1 MRHMRG
7 VALISVIAGIAAV
20 VFAGLPAAAGG
31 QGGLAALIPQWSHG
45 IGLWPRG
52 GDLAPG
58 EFMLVVG
65 LGDGLARWLVIGGIA
80 LAGAIVTGRIR
91 RGQTETQAVVDAGR
105 PARPGDPVTGV
116 GE

>member
-7 VALISVIAGIAAV
+7 VAVISVIAGIAAV

-31 QGGLAALIPQWSHG
+31 QGGLAALIPQWSQG

-52 GDLAPG
+52 GDLA
-58 EFMLVVG
+58 LVGG
-65 LGDGLARWLVIGGIA
+65 LGDGLTRWLVIGGIA

-91 RGQTETQAVVDAGR
+91 RDRTEIQAAVDGGR
-105 PARPGDPVTGV
+105 PARPGDPVAGV